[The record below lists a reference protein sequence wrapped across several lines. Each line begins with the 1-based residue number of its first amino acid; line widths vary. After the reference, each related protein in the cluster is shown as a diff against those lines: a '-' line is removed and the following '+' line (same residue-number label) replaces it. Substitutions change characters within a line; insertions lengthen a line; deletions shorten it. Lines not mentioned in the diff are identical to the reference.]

1 MESAE
6 DSFPACISDTE
17 NWVTWN
23 GNLDNPNES
32 KDDCEADDDWD
43 IKLGRG
49 IKPSES
55 PVHRVVSA
63 VQNLQG
69 LISLARRTTMDA
81 EKGLTTVSAMETRRN
96 KEIQKKWDRL
106 GESFFT
112 WFYLLLD
119 LEIQLEKY
127 YRGIVSSRMRINV
140 QE

>member
-1 MESAE
+1 
-6 DSFPACISDTE
+6 
-17 NWVTWN
+17 
-23 GNLDNPNES
+23 
-32 KDDCEADDDWD
+32 
-43 IKLGRG
+43 
-49 IKPSES
+49 
-55 PVHRVVSA
+55 
-63 VQNLQG
+63 
-69 LISLARRTTMDA
+69 MDA